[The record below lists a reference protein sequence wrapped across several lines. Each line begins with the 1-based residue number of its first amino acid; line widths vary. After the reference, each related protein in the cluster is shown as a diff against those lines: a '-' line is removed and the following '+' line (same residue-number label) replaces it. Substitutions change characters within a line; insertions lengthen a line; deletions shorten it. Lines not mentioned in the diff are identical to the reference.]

1 MKKNSS
7 IFWLYSAI
15 TFLIIFFFRTHLGIL
30 PGDKMVAVNF
40 GIVHKSRWLIFLNVY
55 LIAYDLISIL
65 LARTKMEM
73 VEDFLVIRKITTLH
87 RFTIFWKNLLI
98 YLIPFLIIHLSFFNK
113 QNFLLSSILLFVWLV
128 IWLILAVCPFKRL
141 NQYIRATII
150 LMILLIL
157 RILV

>member
-15 TFLIIFFFRTHLGIL
+15 TLLIIFFFRTRLGIL
-30 PGDKMVAVNF
+30 LGDEMVAVNF

-65 LARTKMEM
+65 LARIKMEM
-73 VEDFLVIRKITTLH
+73 LEDFLVIRKITTLH
-87 RFTIFWKNLLI
+87 RFTIFWKNLLN

-141 NQYIRATII
+141 NQYIRSTII